1 MEVIKK
7 WPFYLKLTCT
17 LLSIICLT
25 FIAIIGKQILV
36 PLILGFLISIL
47 LTPLCNFFER
57 FLRIPRIFSS
67 IITALIFGAF
77 IIGIMY
83 LIAIQM
89 AEIAN
94 EWPVFQKQIID
105 AFNDIQ
111 HWIHQTFG
119 VSTRNQMEYLNKNV
133 KTTIETSTIVIEK
146 TISIV
151 LAMGVTILFT
161 FLYVVFL
168 LIYRRHLVKFL
179 YYAFN
184 STTHDQVYKVITS
197 IQRMVKQYLIGL
209 FLQMLIVST
218 LSFIAFSFLGLK
230 YRFVLAIL
238 TGVLNIIPYVGIIFS
253 LIVTLIITFATMS
266 ASKLILVLVAFVIIH
281 AIDGNIVMPK
291 IVGSKVKINSL
302 VVIIG
307 LVIGEM
313 TWGIMGMLLSI
324 PILALMKIVFDNVT
338 ELKPWGYLLG
348 DNDESEIDE
357 NLNSFLAHKKQ
368 EKKNKKKKLQ
378 PEIVEDNQAE

>member
-7 WPFYLKLTCT
+7 WPFYLKLTCS

-25 FIAIIGKQILV
+25 FIAIIGKEILV

-47 LTPLCNFFER
+47 LVPVCNFFEQ
-57 FLRIPRIFSS
+57 FLRFPRAVAS
-67 IITALIFGAF
+67 IVTTLLFASF
-77 IIGIMY
+77 IIGIFY
-83 LIAIQM
+83 LIAIQL

-94 EWPVFQKQIID
+94 EWPTFQKQIID
-105 AFNDIQ
+105 AFTNIQ
-111 HWIHQTFG
+111 QWIHQTFG
-119 VSTRNQMEYLNKNV
+119 INSHAQIEYLSKNI
-133 KTTIETSTIVIEK
+133 KSTIETSTIVIEK
-146 TISIV
+146 LVSIV
-151 LAMGVTILFT
+151 TSMSVTILFT

-179 YYAFN
+179 FYAFD
-184 STTHDQVYKVITS
+184 SESHEKVYKVITS
-197 IQRMVKQYLIGL
+197 IQKMVKQYLIGL
-209 FLQMLIVST
+209 FLQMIIVST
-218 LSFIAFSFLGLK
+218 LAFIAFTILDLK

-238 TGVLNIIPYVGIIFS
+238 TGVLNIVPYVGIVIS
-253 LIVTLIITFATMS
+253 LLVTLIITFATMS
-266 ASKLILVLVAFVIIH
+266 ASKIFFVLIAFLAIH

-302 VVIIG
+302 IVIIG

-348 DNDESEIDE
+348 DDDETEIDSD
-357 NLNSFLAHKKQ
+357 LNNFLAHKKQ
-368 EKKNKKKKLQ
+368 SKKKKKK
-378 PEIVEDNQAE
+378 IVEDQETA

>member
-7 WPFYLKLTCT
+7 WPFYLKLTCS

-25 FIAIIGKQILV
+25 FIAIIGKGILV

-47 LTPLCNFFER
+47 LVPVCNFFER
-57 FLRIPRIFSS
+57 YLRLPRAIAS
-67 IITALIFGAF
+67 IITTLLFAAF
-77 IIGIMY
+77 ILGIFY
-83 LIAIQM
+83 VIAIQL

-94 EWPVFQKQIID
+94 EWPTFQKQIID
-105 AFNDIQ
+105 AFNEIQ
-111 HWIHQTFG
+111 KWIHHTFG
-119 VSTRNQMEYLNKNV
+119 INSHAQIEYLTKNI

-146 TISIV
+146 
-151 LAMGVTILFT
+151 LVTIISSMAVTVLFT

-179 YYAFN
+179 YYAFD
-184 STTHDQVYKVITS
+184 SESHDQVYNVVTS
-197 IQRMVKQYLIGL
+197 IQKMVKQYLIGL
-209 FLQMLIVST
+209 FLQMIVVST
-218 LSFIAFSFLGLK
+218 LSFIAFSILGLK
-230 YRFVLAIL
+230 YKFVLAIL
-238 TGVLNIIPYVGIIFS
+238 TGVLNIIPYVGIVIS
-253 LIVTLIITFATMS
+253 MIVTLIITFATMS
-266 ASKLILVLVAFVIIH
+266 ASKILLVIVAFVAIH

-302 VVIIG
+302 IVIIG

-348 DNDESEIDE
+348 DEDSTEIDSD
-357 NLNSFLAHKKQ
+357 LDSFLADKKQ
-368 EKKNKKKKLQ
+368 HKKKKKKKSTDE
-378 PEIVEDNQAE
+378 EIV

>member
-1 MEVIKK
+1 MEVIRK

-25 FIAIIGKQILV
+25 FISIIGKAILV

-47 LTPLCNFFER
+47 LSPISTFFER
-57 FLRIPRIFSS
+57 YLFLPRAISS
-67 IITALIFGAF
+67 IITTLLFAAF
-77 IIGIMY
+77 ILGIFY

-89 AEIAN
+89 ADIAN
-94 EWPVFQKQIID
+94 EWPVFQMQIIE
-105 AFNDIQ
+105 AFIDLQ
-111 HWIHQTFG
+111 KWIHHTFG
-119 VSTRNQMEYLNKNV
+119 INSHAQMEYLTKNV

-146 TISIV
+146 VLSIV
-151 LAMGVTILFT
+151 SSMTVTVLFT
-161 FLYVVFL
+161 FLYIVFL
-168 LIYRRHLVKFL
+168 LIYRGHLVKFL

-184 STTHDQVYKVITS
+184 SNTHDQVYNVITS
-197 IQRMVKQYLIGL
+197 IQKMVKQYLIGL
-209 FLQMLIVST
+209 FLQMLIVSI
-218 LSFIAFSFLGLK
+218 LSFIAFSILGLK
-230 YRFVLAIL
+230 YKFVLAIL
-238 TGVLNIIPYVGIIFS
+238 TGVLNVIPYVGIIIS

-266 ASKLILVLVAFVIIH
+266 TSKLFFVLIAFIAIH
-281 AIDGNIVMPK
+281 AIDGNVVMPK

-302 VVIIG
+302 IVIIG

-348 DNDESEIDE
+348 DENSTEIDE
-357 NLNSFLAHKKQ
+357 DLNSFLA
-368 EKKNKKKKLQ
+368 KKKALLLKKKPEKLD
-378 PEIVEDNQAE
+378 ETIE